1 MSAVATHTPAPHVH
15 VEELRTDGTAQRLF
29 EPRGETLED
38 VILGAWEDLA
48 AGRRA
53 ECPVCGGS
61 MSLIDCKSCGS
72 ELS

>member
-1 MSAVATHTPAPHVH
+1 MPPVATESPHAAR
-15 VEELRTDGTAQRLF
+15 VEESQTEATRQRLF
-29 EPRGETLED
+29 QPRGRTLED

-61 MSLIDCKSCGS
+61 MSILRGCDDCGS

>member
-1 MSAVATHTPAPHVH
+1 MPVATERREAAC
-15 VEELRTDGTAQRLF
+15 VEESQTEASRPRLF
-29 EPRGETLED
+29 APRGRTLED

-48 AGRRA
+48 AGRHA

-61 MSLIDCKSCGS
+61 MSMLRGCDGCGS

>member
-1 MSAVATHTPAPHVH
+1 MPPVAMHSHEAAC
-15 VEELRTDGTAQRLF
+15 VEESPTEATRPRLF
-29 EPRGETLED
+29 EPRGRTLED

-48 AGRRA
+48 AGRNA

-61 MSLIDCKSCGS
+61 MSMLRGCDGCGS